1 MCCLV
6 ASLPVILLQVCI
18 LSFYSY
24 NIPTSHAATPGTS
37 RTRLVKDLTPR
48 PAPGLPRKST
58 RKLIEVAPHGAPSRF
73 SRDHPPHALRR
84 DKKLLRP
91 ALRPAGER
99 KPMRRTPSRRME
111 SKREPKTRSDGV
123 RPRRVHPTSS
133 TPAEFDL
140 SVAPEATHTL
150 PSTFSSPPLSSGLL
164 QSVHDVLG
172 PNARPT
178 PIQSLSL
185 KHLFVTPPLES
196 YRRFLLASETGSG
209 KSLAYLLP
217 MLHDLKAAEHL
228 SPRRRG
234 PRALVLAPTHELSRQ
249 LAGFGKAL
257 VHHSRLRVQS
267 ASRANVAN
275 AQVSAAKMAHAFKG
289 DDAEG
294 EFEVSPGN
302 GTGHTLDVLVG
313 TPPTILG
320 MVHGGRWDK
329 QSVKSGGKKRLPA
342 GQPEVNLSEIE
353 WVVVDEADVLFGE
366 LASLSLY
373 SYFFL
378 YLRRTDPDFID
389 QTLLLLSNIAAA
401 RGKPVPAVVRN
412 SKNKSQGPMPFDYP
426 FNFVLTSATIPAA
439 LATHLEARHPTMTR
453 LVSPRLHRL
462 PTRLAL
468 EFSPYNSGNRNA
480 EVLGKL
486 KTVWRDDA
494 LAGRRRTRIVIFANT
509 RARAAEM
516 GAYLSENRVNNIV
529 VTGQSNDN
537 GEGRSGRR
545 VYGSNKHLAGFLKP
559 ILSKSSSLHSQSPYA
574 GGQEEEKGELA
585 TDLGKSKSESESPHV
600 LLSTSLLARGLDFD
614 PSVSHVFV
622 LDPPRNTA
630 DFLHRAGRT
639 ARAGSRGKVVVFGKG
654 AGRGAGKLREMRQRL
669 AALRV
674 ATRS

>member
-1 MCCLV
+1 M
-6 ASLPVILLQVCI
+6 
-18 LSFYSY
+18 
-24 NIPTSHAATPGTS
+24 
-37 RTRLVKDLTPR
+37 
-48 PAPGLPRKST
+48 
-58 RKLIEVAPHGAPSRF
+58 
-73 SRDHPPHALRR
+73 
-84 DKKLLRP
+84 
-91 ALRPAGER
+91 
-99 KPMRRTPSRRME
+99 
-111 SKREPKTRSDGV
+111 
-123 RPRRVHPTSS
+123 
-133 TPAEFDL
+133 PAEFDF
-140 SVAPEATHTL
+140 SVTPEAPHTL
-150 PSTFSSPPLSSGLL
+150 PSAFSSPPLSSGLL

-185 KHLFVTPPLES
+185 KHLFVTLPLDS

-217 MLHDLKAAEHL
+217 MLHDLKTAEHL
-228 SPRRRG
+228 SSRQAG

-249 LAGFGKAL
+249 LASFGKAL

-267 ASRANVAN
+267 ASRANVAS
-275 AQVSAAKMAHAFKG
+275 ARVSAAKMAHVFGG

-294 EFEVSPGN
+294 EFEVRSGN
-302 GTGHTLDVLVG
+302 GTSHTLDVLVG
-313 TPPTILG
+313 TPPTLLG

-329 QSVKSGGKKRLPA
+329 ESVKSEGKRQRNLPA
-342 GQPEVNLSEIE
+342 GRPEVNLSKIE
-353 WVVVDEADVLFGE
+353 WVVVDEADVLF
-366 LASLSLY
+366 
-373 SYFFL
+373 
-378 YLRRTDPDFID
+378 DPDFID
-389 QTLLLLSNIAAA
+389 QTLLLLSDIAAA
-401 RGKPVPAVVRN
+401 RGKPVPAVVRDN
-412 SKNKSQGPMPFDYP
+412 RNKSQAPIPFDYP
-426 FNFVLTSATIPAA
+426 FNLVLTSATIPAA
-439 LATHLEARHPTMTR
+439 LATHLEAHHPNMTR

-462 PTRLAL
+462 PTHLAL

-494 LAGRRRTRIVIFANT
+494 LAGRRRARIVIFSNT

-516 GAYLSENRVNNIV
+516 GAYLSENGVPNIV
-529 VTGQSNDN
+529 VTGQSNDD
-537 GEGRSGRR
+537 GRGRGGRR

-559 ILSKSSSLHSQSPYA
+559 ILNKSSSLHSQSPYA
-574 GGQEEEKGELA
+574 GGQEEEREEPA
-585 TDLGKSKSESESPHV
+585 TSLGKSKSESEPESESPRV

-669 AALRV
+669 ARLRV
-674 ATRS
+674 STRS

>member
-1 MCCLV
+1 M
-6 ASLPVILLQVCI
+6 LL
-18 LSFYSY
+18 LFYR
-24 NIPTSHAATPGTS
+24 NKIRRVTPGTPGTS

-48 PAPGLPRKST
+48 PVPGLPRKFT
-58 RKLIEVAPHGAPSRF
+58 HKLIEVAPRNAPSRF
-73 SRDHPPHALRR
+73 SRDRPPHASRH

-91 ALRPAGER
+91 APRPAEER
-99 KPMRRTPSRRME
+99 RRTRRTSLRRTE
-111 SKREPKTRSDGV
+111 GKREPKTRGDGV
-123 RPRRVHPTSS
+123 RVPRRVHRTSHIS
-133 TPAEFDL
+133 TEFDF
-140 SVAPEATHTL
+140 SVTPEAPHTL

-164 QSVHDVLG
+164 QSVHEVLG

-185 KHLFVTPPLES
+185 KHLFVTPPLDS

-217 MLHDLKAAEHL
+217 MLHDLKTAEHL
-228 SPRRRG
+228 SPRRTG

-249 LAGFGKAL
+249 LASFGKAL
-257 VHHSRLRVQS
+257 VHHSRLRVQT
-267 ASRANVAN
+267 ASRANVAS
-275 AQVSAAKMAHAFKG
+275 ARVSAAKMAHGFGG

-294 EFEVSPGN
+294 EFEVRPGN

-313 TPPTILG
+313 TPPTVLG
-320 MVHGGRWDK
+320 MVRGGRWDK
-329 QSVKSGGKKRLPA
+329 ESVKSEGKRQKKVPA
-342 GQPEVNLSEIE
+342 SRPEVSLSEIE
-353 WVVVDEADVLFGE
+353 WVVVDEADVLFGTPDSVSIC
-366 LASLSLY
+366 LPF
-373 SYFFL
+373 SYL
-378 YLRRTDPDFID
+378 HRTDPDFID
-389 QTLLLLSNIAAA
+389 QTLLLLSDIAAA
-401 RGKPVPAVVRN
+401 RGKPVPAAVRDK
-412 SKNKSQGPMPFDYP
+412 KNKSQAPIPFDYP
-426 FNFVLTSATIPAA
+426 FNLVLTSATIPAA
-439 LATHLEARHPTMTR
+439 LATHLEARHPKMTR

-486 KTVWRDDA
+486 KAVWRDDA
-494 LAGRRRTRIVIFANT
+494 LAGRRRARIVIFSNT

-516 GAYLSENRVNNIV
+516 GAYLSENGVPNIV

-545 VYGSNKHLAGFLKP
+545 VYGSNSHLAGFLKP
-559 ILSKSSSLHSQSPYA
+559 ILNKSSSLHSQPPYA
-574 GGQEEEKGELA
+574 DGQEEEKREPA
-585 TDLGKSKSESESPHV
+585 TGLGKSKSESESESESPRV

-674 ATRS
+674 SARS